1 MNLSESLNFAL
12 NAVRKAGVLTKQ
24 IQSELAG
31 DHMTK
36 EDRSPVTIA
45 DFAAQA
51 IISKMLLDSF
61 PQASLVGEE
70 DASVLEGES
79 GREILQKITDY
90 VSLVIPEAL
99 PESVLKWIDRGNAR
113 AEGTYWTLDPIDGT
127 KGYMRGEQ
135 FAVAL
140 ALIENGTVQLGA
152 LACPNLGAGCSLDSN
167 EGVITIAEKGKGAA
181 WTLLNGAGPFTPLHA
196 SPQNDITQA
205 RLMRSVESGHTNTGK
220 IGELIEQLNISGE
233 PVCLDSQAKYAVLA
247 AGNGEILLRLLSPA
261 KPDYKE
267 KIWDQAAGLIVLEE
281 AGGQITDLS
290 GAALDFSKGS
300 TLANNSGVC
309 ATNRI
314 LHPEIIE
321 ALAK

>member
-1 MNLSESLNFAL
+1 LNLSEPLNFAL
-12 NAVRKAGVLTKQ
+12 NAVRKAGKLTKQ
-24 IQSELAG
+24 IQTELAG
-31 DHMTK
+31 DHLTK

-51 IISKMLLDSF
+51 IVSKMLMETF
-61 PQASLVGEE
+61 PDAALVGEE
-70 DASVLEGES
+70 DAGVLRNES
-79 GREILQKITDY
+79 GKEILDKITQY
-90 VSLVIPEAL
+90 VSLVIPEAV
-99 PESVLKWIDRGNAR
+99 PESVVEWIDRGNAE
-113 AEGTYWTLDPIDGT
+113 AEGKFWTLDPIDGT

-140 ALIENGTVQLGA
+140 AFIENGEVQLGA
-152 LACPNLGAGCSLDSN
+152 LACPNLGAGCVLDSN
-167 EGVITIAEKGKGAA
+167 EGVITLAEKGKGAA
-181 WTLLNGAGPFTPLHA
+181 WTLLEDGGDFMPLHA

-220 IGELIEQLNISGE
+220 IGELIEQLHIAGE

-247 AGNGEILLRLLSPA
+247 AGNGEILLRLLSP
-261 KPDYKE
+261 KQPDYKE

-290 GAALDFSKGS
+290 GAPLDFAQGS

-314 LHPEIIE
+314 LHTTIVN
-321 ALAK
+321 ALRA